1 MNPGKRMP
9 SKISVVFMRSLML
22 MLGVGLEVKESV
34 IQGPSSSQQ
43 AQISLL
49 FHH

>member
-43 AQISLL
+43 VQISLL